1 MWIVAIF
8 PCGYSLVS
16 KQRLIKDLPN
26 DVDIIYG
33 FSSYEKAFDYIQKK
47 NSYNTCQ
54 IIKNDNFV
62 KYICEE

>member
-47 NSYNTCQ
+47 KLQHLSNNQKWQFC
-54 IIKNDNFV
+54 
-62 KYICEE
+62 